1 MNKIFLVLLSIALPS
16 AHAARETYALESY
29 EISQLQVK
37 SVAINEKCRFAY
49 VRGPDQAIHI
59 AEIGSYIGKNQGM
72 ITKIEE
78 GFVTVREL
86 IRGEKNDE
94 WIDREVRLEVKQ
106 PKGPKLNAD
115 SQTR

>member
-1 MNKIFLVLLSIALPS
+1 MNKMLLVLLSIVLPS
-16 AHAARETYALESY
+16 AHATRETYALESY
-29 EISQLQVK
+29 EMSQLQVK

-59 AEIGSYIGKNQGM
+59 AQIGSYIGKNHGI

-78 GFVTVREL
+78 KFVTVREL
-86 IRGEKNDE
+86 IRDEKNDD

-106 PKGPKLNAD
+106 PQAPKLNPD
-115 SQTR
+115 SQAR